1 MKVFEDSRCLCR
13 AVCLAILCVIFGVSG
28 GTAQTASPVL
38 YFSDLTGG
46 PKTGNTD
53 TSLGQTSGQDGAIV
67 TVWGRN
73 LDNAQ
78 VFCNGVQAAYYYF
91 RGNASRPADLYMYHK
106 MQMISFQISRLAQN
120 GAGTLYVVANGRRSN
135 DLPFTVRPGGIR
147 FVRTTGNDST
157 GNGSWGLPWR
167 TIIKAVNT
175 IAPGDIAYI
184 GDGVNQTTETDSGA
198 AVNLGSDGTST
209 GPKALVV
216 YPGATSRIGN
226 TAIQRAFY
234 LYNAGK
240 DGFSTHWVLAKFH
253 ITTGEVGAPAY
264 TGFRVIGNY
273 ITAPNGDGMDGAING
288 ESNNVYALGNELDR
302 VGSTSCSKL
311 YHAIYFKG
319 YRKDAPPRA
328 PKESTREI
336 AWNYVHD
343 CQANRG
349 INIYSE
355 QQNAAFIEGHSVHD
369 NVIVNQR
376 GEGIMLG
383 YYVVGVN
390 SVYNNLIVRAG
401 LGPEWPDGESYH
413 TGIRLNTG
421 HEEVPS
427 TIVHCYNNTLYA
439 CGWSGAGLPGET
451 GHILISP
458 ESLALSTTVY
468 FSNNII
474 YSAGEPYI
482 AAESAAL
489 AAGRHR
495 NCWFGK
501 GLAPAWDTG
510 AINADPRFVGPG
522 ANNFQLKQ
530 GSPCIDAGLNVS
542 AVVQR
547 DLLGL
552 TRPQGSAY
560 DLGAYEFAPAPAAV
574 RRWIGYW
581 GESRRQDTNY

>member
-1 MKVFEDSRCLCR
+1 MPHSARGSLERFPRLFRKG
-13 AVCLAILCVIFGVSG
+13 CLAILCAAFGVG
-28 GTAQTASPVL
+28 VVAAQTASPVL

-53 TSLGQTSGQDGAIV
+53 TSLGQTSGQNGAIV

-91 RGNASRPADLYMYHK
+91 RGNASRPADLYTYHK
-106 MQMISFQISRLAQN
+106 MQMISFQISRLAQD
-120 GAGTLYVVANGRRSN
+120 GAGTIYALVNGRRSN
-135 DLPFTVRPGGIR
+135 DLPFTVRAGGIR
-147 FVRTTGNDST
+147 FVRTTGNDNT

-184 GDGVNQTTETDSGA
+184 GDGVNQTTETDYSA

-209 GPKALVV
+209 QPKALVV
-216 YPGATSRIGN
+216 YPGATSRVGAA
-226 TAIQRAFY
+226 TLGRAFY
-234 LYNAGK
+234 LQAADK
-240 DGFSTHWVLAKFH
+240 DGFSSHWVIAKFT
-253 ITTGEVGAPAY
+253 ITTAEIGAPAY

-288 ESNNVYALGNELDR
+288 EGNNVYALGNELDR
-302 VGSTSCSKL
+302 VGSTSCTKL

-319 YRKDAPPRA
+319 YRKDEPPRS
-328 PKESTREI
+328 PTESNREI

-343 CQANRG
+343 CKTNRG

-355 QQNAAFIEGHSVHD
+355 QLNAAFIEGHSIHD

-376 GEGIMLG
+376 GDGIMLG
-383 YYVVGVN
+383 YYVVGTN
-390 SVYNNLIVRAG
+390 SIYNNLIVRAG
-401 LGPEWPDGESYH
+401 LGPEWWDDASYH
-413 TGIRLNTG
+413 TGIHINTG
-421 HEEVPS
+421 HEQVPS
-427 TIVHCYNNTLYA
+427 TIVNCYNNTLYA
-439 CGWSGAGLPGET
+439 CGWSGAVYAEES
-451 GHILISP
+451 GHLLVSP
-458 ESLALSTTVY
+458 EALALHTTVY
-468 FSNNII
+468 FSNNIVA
-474 YSAGEPYI
+474 SAGEPYI

-510 AINADPRFVGPG
+510 AINADPRFVAPG
-522 ANNFQLKQ
+522 ANDFQLKQ

-542 AVVQR
+542 AVVRR

-560 DLGAYEFAPAPAAV
+560 DLGAYEFSPALTAV
-574 RRWIGYW
+574 RRWMDH
-581 GESRRQDTNY
+581 QP